1 MDEDFL
7 AQLMA
12 SQDTPKKR
20 KRGGLAGIYDRNKK
34 IIKPVVSG
42 ALGLINPA
50 LGAAA
55 GAAMG
60 GLDREGKRGVG
71 LDLGGAVRG
80 GIAGYGAGAAA
91 SALKGGVQGAMGATG
106 LDRISAF
113 GSGAKAGGQ
122 EYLNKPLLGRGAQ
135 EAAPLAGGSST
146 AATPLSTMTGTPA
159 ADLSSMGR
167 NAAFETG
174 AGAAAPAGQTMGG
187 RGLMRGLGRVG
198 QFVEK
203 NPAASGMGLQALSG
217 ILGSQSER
225 RLRERE
231 QAEERRRAEN
241 LAMYALPTY
250 LNNMRDMQ
258 GGR

>member
-7 AQLMA
+7 AQL
-12 SQDTPKKR
+12 PKKR

-122 EYLNKPLLGRGAQ
+122 EYLNKPLLGRQASPVTNM
-135 EAAPLAGGSST
+135 ADAPLGGAS
-146 AATPLSTMTGTPA
+146 
-159 ADLSSMGR
+159 
-167 NAAFETG
+167 N
-174 AGAAAPAGQTMGG
+174 AGAFKSAVPLPDASFASSVAGPVSPSEP
-187 RGLMRGLGRVG
+187 RGLMRGLSRVG

-203 NPAASGMGLQALSG
+203 NAAASGMGLQALSS

-241 LAMYALPTY
+241 LAMYALPMY
-250 LNNMRDMQ
+250 RGMR
-258 GGR
+258 

>member
-1 MDEDFL
+1 
-7 AQLMA
+7 
-12 SQDTPKKR
+12 
-20 KRGGLAGIYDRNKK
+20 
-34 IIKPVVSG
+34 
-42 ALGLINPA
+42 
-50 LGAAA
+50 
-55 GAAMG
+55 
-60 GLDREGKRGVG
+60 
-71 LDLGGAVRG
+71 
-80 GIAGYGAGAAA
+80 
-91 SALKGGVQGAMGATG
+91 
-106 LDRISAF
+106 
-113 GSGAKAGGQ
+113 
-122 EYLNKPLLGRGAQ
+122 
-135 EAAPLAGGSST
+135 
-146 AATPLSTMTGTPA
+146 
-159 ADLSSMGR
+159 
-167 NAAFETG
+167 
-174 AGAAAPAGQTMGG
+174 MGG

>member
-20 KRGGLAGIYDRNKK
+20 KRGGLAGIWDRNKK

-42 ALGLINPA
+42 ALGLVPGIGMG
-50 LGAAA
+50 LAA
-55 GAAMG
+55 GAGALMS
-60 GLDREGKRGVG
+60 GLDREGK
-71 LDLGGAVRG
+71 G
-80 GIAGYGAGAAA
+80 GIGFDARQGVSGALQGAAA
-91 SALKGGVQGAMGATG
+91 GGAARFGKG
-106 LDRISAF
+106 
-113 GSGAKAGGQ
+113 
-122 EYLNKPLLGRGAQ
+122 LLGRGAQ
-135 EAAPLAGGSST
+135 GAAPLAGGSST
-146 AATPLSTMTGTPA
+146 AATPLSTVTGTPA